1 MFFFCIGSDSLR
13 WVNSV
18 NNCTVLPPLL
28 LDGLGTSQLIHS
40 WAARNFTS
48 IIIQL
53 IKFSTQNMEFGLENE
68 KSDAKYCCQVCGDLA
83 TCYRCDV
90 QQNKTIIFISSPL
103 LSLQAVRSQVSL
115 LLLQDILQASCEG
128 RPDLPL

>member
-1 MFFFCIGSDSLR
+1 
-13 WVNSV
+13 
-18 NNCTVLPPLL
+18 
-28 LDGLGTSQLIHS
+28 
-40 WAARNFTS
+40 
-48 IIIQL
+48 
-53 IKFSTQNMEFGLENE
+53 MEFGLESE

-90 QQNKTIIFISSPL
+90 EEILNNIYLLSSP
-103 LSLQAVRSQVSL
+103 LQAVRSQVSL